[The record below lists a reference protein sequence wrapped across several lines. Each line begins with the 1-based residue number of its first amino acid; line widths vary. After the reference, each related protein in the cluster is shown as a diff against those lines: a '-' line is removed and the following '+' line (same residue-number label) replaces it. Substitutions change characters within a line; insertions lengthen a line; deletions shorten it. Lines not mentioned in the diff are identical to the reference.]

1 LGERKKKVVV
11 LKLFLPC
18 VRVKQTW
25 EREAVSGPDM
35 AITLLEESRG
45 SGKERQVVDM
55 EWIVHCKRVQRTW
68 GDGSGSGQVVDLIWL
83 LPCGRV
89 QRIWEREAG
98 NGRSLPQRTI
108 QPKSL
113 KNFEYIC
120 KVAVNCSKLQITL

>member
-1 LGERKKKVVV
+1 MVESSGFGREKQEVDLRW
-11 LKLFLPC
+11 LLPC
-18 VRVKQTW
+18 GRVQRIW
-25 EREAVSGPDM
+25 ERETVSGPDM

-89 QRIWEREAG
+89 LRIWEREAG
-98 NGRSLPQRTI
+98 SGRSLPQRTI

-113 KNFEYIC
+113 KNFE
-120 KVAVNCSKLQITL
+120 